1 MERESLEKVQ
11 DKVFELVDDTS
22 IPILDRAELLINLIN
37 FLNPEEYENK
47 IKVLQKEKESHHNR
61 WFFYWHYFGN
71 MVI

>member
-37 FLNPEEYENK
+37 FLNPEEYEENIK
-47 IKVLQKEKESHHNR
+47 ILQKEKESHHNR
-61 WFFYWHYFGN
+61 
-71 MVI
+71 

>member
-37 FLNPEEYENK
+37 FLNPEEYEEN
-47 IKVLQKEKESHHNR
+47 IKVLQKKKENHHNR
-61 WFFYWHYFGN
+61 
-71 MVI
+71 

>member
-37 FLNPEEYENK
+37 FLDPEEYDEN
-47 IKVLQKEKESHHNR
+47 IKVLQKKRN
-61 WFFYWHYFGN
+61 N
-71 MVI
+71 DII

>member
-37 FLNPEEYENK
+37 FLNPEEYEEN
-47 IKVLQKEKESHHNR
+47 IKVLQKKKEND
-61 WFFYWHYFGN
+61 
-71 MVI
+71 II

>member
-37 FLNPEEYENK
+37 FLNPEEYEEN
-47 IKVLQKEKESHHNR
+47 IKVLQKKRN
-61 WFFYWHYFGN
+61 N
-71 MVI
+71 DII

>member
-37 FLNPEEYENK
+37 FLNPEEYEEN
-47 IKVLQKEKESHHNR
+47 IKVLQKKN
-61 WFFYWHYFGN
+61 N
-71 MVI
+71 NDII

>member
-37 FLNPEEYENK
+37 FLNPEEYEDN
-47 IKVLQKEKESHHNR
+47 IKVLQKKRN
-61 WFFYWHYFGN
+61 N
-71 MVI
+71 DII

>member
-22 IPILDRAELLINLIN
+22 IPLLDRAELLINLIN
-37 FLNPEEYENK
+37 FLNPEEYENN

-61 WFFYWHYFGN
+61 
-71 MVI
+71 